1 MQARGA
7 VKQQAEHDR
16 NIGLR
21 MMVTED
27 DGNRYSLSGGAG
39 RWSSGLSMTGLF
51 SNFNYNY
58 NDDWDAITPSTLWCP
73 RRPGRGGGGG
83 FLRTITPRMR
93 MTPRMRIP
101 RSINLGAI
109 RP

>member
-1 MQARGA
+1 MQTRGA
-7 VKQQAEHDR
+7 VVQRAEHDR

-27 DGNRYSLSGGAG
+27 DGSRCSLSGGAG

-83 FLRTITPRMR
+83 GGKSEDYNSKDEDDSKDENSTVD
-93 MTPRMRIP
+93 
-101 RSINLGAI
+101 
-109 RP
+109 